1 MKTLSPQ
8 AVLDQ
13 IASGDPDPVYLI
25 LGDDELEKA
34 EVADA
39 FEQIVDEG
47 LRAFNVER
55 LHGMDA
61 ALGDVVEATRTLP
74 MMAARRVVILRR
86 AEAALM
92 PRRESKAASADLEVF
107 EAYLEAPSPHATL
120 VLVCD
125 DLDRRRNS
133 TKRLMAAATIVT
145 CGVVESLA
153 DAERWVRRRVS
164 AEGVSIEPA
173 AARLVAG
180 LAGPDLS
187 RLRGD
192 LERLL
197 LYAAGRDSITVD
209 DVRATAGPA
218 TMHDDWAVA
227 RAIERGQ
234 AAQALR
240 ELALVLD
247 AGAAPYM
254 VLGQLGWVA
263 RTKLPPTRVGAAV
276 EAMFETDLALKSSA
290 GDQRVLLER
299 LVLEM
304 CGVGPSRS
312 ERRGPGSP
320 GRGLPV

>member
-1 MKTLSPQ
+1 MKALSPQ
-8 AVLDQ
+8 QALDQ
-13 IASGDPDPVYLI
+13 IGSGDPDPVYLI

-47 LRAFNVER
+47 VRAFNVER

-61 ALGDVVEATRTLP
+61 SLGDVVEATRMLP
-74 MMAARRVVILRR
+74 MMASRRVVILRR
-86 AEAALM
+86 AELALV
-92 PRRESKAASADLEVF
+92 PKRESKAVTADLEAF
-107 EAYLEAPSPHATL
+107 DAYLDAPSDHATL

-125 DLDRRRNS
+125 DLDRRRNT
-133 TKRLMAAATIVT
+133 TKRLIANATIVT
-145 CGVVESLA
+145 CGVVESVA
-153 DAERWVRRRVS
+153 DAERWVRRRVA
-164 AEGVSIEPA
+164 AEDVSIEPA
-173 AARLVAG
+173 AARMVAA

-197 LYAAGRDSITVD
+197 LYAAGEDTIRVD
-209 DVRATAGPA
+209 DVRAIAGPA
-218 TMHDDWAVA
+218 TVHDDWAVA

-234 AAQALR
+234 AGQALR

-247 AGAAPYM
+247 AGAAPFM
-254 VLGQLGWVA
+254 VLGQLAWVA
-263 RTKLPPTRVGAAV
+263 RTKLPPGRVGPAV

-304 CGVGPSRS
+304 CGVGLPPSARAPS
-312 ERRGPGSP
+312 WRP
-320 GRGLPV
+320 